1 MTRKTISITSAL
13 LLTLTIAGCGDKA
26 GQTNSTESSTQVATT
41 QKQALPANIQ
51 KVIDAL
57 DKLKISHSDPMK
69 GQPNLSEAT
78 EVWDLKINNYDAGIS
93 SFQNPEGLNLW
104 QEASDNLGGI
114 SVTFDNTA
122 ISLNSDEGR
131 QDSVEIAPKLAKEL
145 NGTAHGVNN
154 ESDKLQPSQEQIK
167 SEPNQE
173 PYVVE
178 CIPGT
183 PGPSRMSDGT
193 TKYTDYCGNQP
204 GAAEAR
210 EAEANAG
217 LPESNTPGCDGPAA
231 ICGYGTDASGNP
243 NPTSGE
249 LQLMDGCQQGYI
261 DDPERC
267 AAVMEDANR
276 YGW

>member
-1 MTRKTISITSAL
+1 MNRKALAIPAAL
-13 LLTLTIAGCGDKA
+13 LLTFSTAACGDKA
-26 GQTNSTESSTQVATT
+26 SQSDPTGSSTQATT
-41 QKQALPANIQ
+41 TQEQALPANVQ
-51 KVIDAL
+51 RVIDAL
-57 DKLKISHSDPMK
+57 DKLSIEHTPPTK
-69 GQPNLSEAT
+69 GQTNLSEAT
-78 EVWDLKINNYDAGIS
+78 EVYDLKVNNFDAGINT
-93 SFQNPEGLNLW
+93 FPDAEGLNSW

-114 SVTFDNTA
+114 SVTFDTTA
-122 ISLNSDEGR
+122 VSLNSGEGK
-131 QDSVEIAPKLAKEL
+131 QNSLEIAPKLAKEL

-154 ESDKLQPSQEQIK
+154 ESDKPQPSQEQIK

-231 ICGYGTDASGNP
+231 ICGYGTDANGNP